1 MPNVVIYT
9 FNDTKDWDSDFNI
22 YKPHSGISLE
32 TQFLPND
39 INLYGNKAN
48 SILKANEHFILKQL
62 IIYQKNKVNIKAGRS
77 SVRFIRFILCLI
89 EFSSLHYHITF
100 VI

>member
-1 MPNVVIYT
+1 MPKVVIYT

-22 YKPHSGISLE
+22 YKAHSGISLE

-48 SILKANEHFILKQL
+48 SILKPNEHFYSKTTYHISE
-62 IIYQKNKVNIKAGRS
+62 NKVKASKR
-77 SVRFIRFILCLI
+77 VHR
-89 EFSSLHYHITF
+89 HYDLPALSYAK
-100 VI
+100 

>member
-32 TQFLPND
+32 TQFYLM
-39 INLYGNKAN
+39 ILICMVIKAN
-48 SILKANEHFILKQL
+48 SILKANEHFYSKTT
-62 IIYQKNKVNIKAGRS
+62 
-77 SVRFIRFILCLI
+77 
-89 EFSSLHYHITF
+89 YHISEK
-100 VI
+100 

>member
-32 TQFLPND
+32 TQFYLM
-39 INLYGNKAN
+39 
-48 SILKANEHFILKQL
+48 ILICMVIKQTL
-62 IIYQKNKVNIKAGRS
+62 
-77 SVRFIRFILCLI
+77 F
-89 EFSSLHYHITF
+89 
-100 VI
+100 

>member
-22 YKPHSGISLE
+22 YKAHSGISLE

-48 SILKANEHFILKQL
+48 SILDI
-62 IIYQKNKVNIKAGRS
+62 
-77 SVRFIRFILCLI
+77 
-89 EFSSLHYHITF
+89 
-100 VI
+100 